1 MTRKTRKDRYEEK
14 LKTSKKYN
22 ISLAIIGISND
33 NNVGFAIRTAACFGL
48 KKLYVIGSPAD
59 KQLHNGLSG
68 TTFDF
73 VDIVNIKSTNE
84 FLEFVEKESIHLISA
99 ELTDN
104 AKNLYDF
111 EFPLEKEIILI
122 IGNESFGVPGEIIFK
137 SETVYIPMGGPGF
150 CLNTVMAGTAI
161 ISEYMRQLS
170 CSDNSI
176 NLLKSAS

>member
-1 MTRKTRKDRYEEK
+1 MIRKTRKDRYEEK

-73 VDIVNIKSTNE
+73 VDIVNIKSTHE
-84 FLEFVEKESIHLISA
+84 FLNLVEEESIHLISA
-99 ELTDN
+99 ELCDG
-104 AKNLYDF
+104 AKNLYHFD
-111 EFPLEKEIILI
+111 FPLEKEIII
-122 IGNESFGVPGEIIFK
+122 VIGNESFGVPGEIIFK
-137 SETVYIPMGGPGF
+137 SEALYIPMDGPGF

-161 ISEYMRQLS
+161 ISEYMRQICCKS
-170 CSDNSI
+170 SNI
-176 NLLKSAS
+176 ALLRSAS